1 MNKNDLIDAL
11 APRLGGRAAAALA
24 VESFVDVVLRQVA
37 DGGTVGITGFGTF
50 EPVERAP
57 RTGRN
62 PHTGQAVPIPA
73 TRTPRFRPGT
83 YFKAVVADPGEL
95 PDEGLAGARVGSSE
109 DGATGAWTSGGAAPT
124 DGSTGHRA
132 GPAGRASAGPGTPA
146 SIRRPAGSRGAGPEA
161 GGGPA
166 AAAGRTTTARRR
178 TGTPS
183 TVRADRSPASPAP
196 TAEPAR
202 GGGRA
207 DRLTIGGE
215 QITREMITAKKA
227 QLARA
232 KGVQVAAEDQAGR
245 HGRTGDGAETRGA
258 KSRKDKQDKK
268 EKQAKQDKKD
278 KQGKKAGKKE
288 GKKGQKKGQ
297 GAATA

>member
-24 VESFVDVVLRQVA
+24 VESVVDVVLREVA
-37 DGGTVGITGFGTF
+37 AGGSVGITGFGTF

-73 TRTPRFRPGT
+73 TRTPRFRPGS
-83 YFKAVVADPGEL
+83 YFKAVVAEPGEL
-95 PDEGLAGARVGSSE
+95 PAEGLAGARVGSTE
-109 DGATGAWTSGGAAPT
+109 DGAHGGGSAGGAGPT
-124 DGSTGHRA
+124 GSEARQRS
-132 GPAGRASAGPGTPA
+132 GPGRGASAGPGAPA
-146 SIRRPAGSRGAGPEA
+146 TIRRPAGTPVPLPEEGIEPAG
-161 GGGPA
+161 
-166 AAAGRTTTARRR
+166 AAGRPAPRRR

-183 TVRADRSPASPAP
+183 TVRAERSDGASASA
-196 TAEPAR
+196 AEPTR
-202 GGGRA
+202 GSGQQ

-232 KGVQVAAEDQAGR
+232 KGDQVAAEDQAGQQ
-245 HGRTGDGAETRGA
+245 GRAGDGAETAVGKSKKGKKKDTK
-258 KSRKDKQDKK
+258 KSRKKG
-268 EKQAKQDKKD
+268 KKD
-278 KQGKKAGKKE
+278 KAR
-288 GKKGQKKGQ
+288 KGG
-297 GAATA
+297 